1 MAVERA
7 TLTMVCRVVSM
18 LFSREFP
25 VFPTGFRS
33 LMFPRSPEQAKD
45 YASKMIGAKL
55 ITKQTG
61 AGGRV
66 CNAVRFPYL

>member
-1 MAVERA
+1 
-7 TLTMVCRVVSM
+7 M

-55 ITKQTG
+55 ITKQTVLKTQHEST
-61 AGGRV
+61 AQYTLEYKDDYQQKV
-66 CNAVRFPYL
+66 